1 MVFPW
6 PALMAAAPEPAKLGT
21 MKSPVLW
28 TTLALVV
35 ALLLGALVI
44 AVAER
49 WRKTTREGRS
59 DAGDQLAHFRRLYE
73 RGELSREEF
82 ERIRAKLGTRLRKEL
97 DMPAPA
103 AAPPA
108 APAVPAVPPP
118 NGESTTPPP
127 APPA

>member
-6 PALMAAAPEPAKLGT
+6 PALVAAATDPEKLGT
-21 MKSPVLW
+21 MRSPVLW

-35 ALLLGALVI
+35 ALLLGALII

-49 WRKTTREGRS
+49 WRKKTREGRS
-59 DAGDQLAHFRRLYE
+59 DAGDQLAHFRSLYE

-82 ERIRAKLGTRLRKEL
+82 ERIRGKLGKRMRQEL
-97 DMPAPA
+97 DLPAP
-103 AAPPA
+103 PPA
-108 APAVPAVPPP
+108 APATPAGPLP
-118 NGESTTPPP
+118 NGESPPPP

>member
-6 PALMAAAPEPAKLGT
+6 PALIAQAAPEPAKLGT
-21 MKSPVLW
+21 LKSPVLW

-49 WRKTTREGRS
+49 WRKTAREGRS
-59 DAGDQLAHFRRLYE
+59 DTGDQLAHFRSLYE

-82 ERIRAKLGTRLRKEL
+82 ERIRGKLGKRLRQEL
-97 DMPAPA
+97 DMPV
-103 AAPPA
+103 PPVVPVA
-108 APAVPAVPPP
+108 PAVPPP
-118 NGESTTPPP
+118 NGESTAPPP